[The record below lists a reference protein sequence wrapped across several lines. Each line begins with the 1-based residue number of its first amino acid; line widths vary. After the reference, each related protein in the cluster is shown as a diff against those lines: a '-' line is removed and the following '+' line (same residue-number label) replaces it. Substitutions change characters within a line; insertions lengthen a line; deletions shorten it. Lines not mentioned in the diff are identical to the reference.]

1 MCIVK
6 RGGGG
11 LRIRRPTGTFAGMR
25 RISLALL
32 LVAACSTNEKKE
44 TNTPA
49 NAGKEGGLPA
59 PAQIDRSRCDPSG
72 KKVVDIDVNGDNKPD
87 VRKFYV
93 AQMENGARVDVL
105 TCKESD
111 LNFDGKRDYWVYY
124 DNAGNITL
132 EEFDFDLDGKVESWA
147 YRQNNKIVREE
158 QDFNFDGKPD
168 LWKFY
173 DNYPKL
179 TRIEISSKRN
189 GKVDVW
195 EYYEGGKLDR
205 IGYDTTG
212 SGQVDRWDRAPEE
225 APAAGEP
232 GNPAGGATPTAAAP
246 PPSSTAKPTVTPD
259 PSGAKK

>member
-6 RGGGG
+6 RHAAC
-11 LRIRRPTGTFAGMR
+11 LRIREAAGTFAGMR
-25 RISLALL
+25 RITLFVFA
-32 LVAACSTNEKKE
+32 LVAACSTNEKKD
-44 TNTPA
+44 TNTAA
-49 NAGKEGGLPA
+49 NEAKAGEGQPA
-59 PAQIDRSRCDPSG
+59 PAQVDRSRCDPSG
-72 KKVVDIDVNGDNKPD
+72 KKVVDLDVNGDNKPD

-147 YRQNNKIVREE
+147 YRQNGKIVREE

-168 LWKFY
+168 LWKYY

-179 TRIEISSKRN
+179 VRIELSSKRN
-189 GKVDVW
+189 GRVDVW

-225 APAAGEP
+225 SAAAAGGDKPAPA
-232 GNPAGGATPTAAAP
+232 
-246 PPSSTAKPTVTPD
+246 PTVAPE